1 MPVPGPRLSRTVP
14 ESVRRRVEVAG
25 AMAWES
31 VIATHAKRALEFIRL
46 MREHASFEEALTR
59 YLREMDVTESIGS
72 AVRTQ
77 VLIELEQPE
86 ERAPQLLV
94 HDAADDLDA
103 AEDDEPDVWDRLRP
117 NRIAQNMRERQR
129 RKEESIRWL
138 ELFIASA
145 EESLILTHID
155 NAITFVALLEG
166 HMPMSK
172 AVQFY
177 LGTIALTGGR
187 SQSVFQRTMARL
199 AEVHLPLPGLA
210 PATVNA

>member
-1 MPVPGPRLSRTVP
+1 
-14 ESVRRRVEVAG
+14 
-25 AMAWES
+25 MAWES
-31 VIATHAKRALEFIRL
+31 LIATHAARALEFIEL
-46 MREHASFEEALTR
+46 MRDRAGFEEALTR
-59 YLREMDVTESIGS
+59 YLREMDVTETIGT
-72 AVRTQ
+72 AIRTQ

-86 ERAPQLLV
+86 ERTPQLQV
-94 HDAADDLDA
+94 HDAE
-103 AEDDEPDVWDRLRP
+103 AETEVEEPEDEPDVWDRLRP

-129 RKEESIRWL
+129 RREESDRWI

-166 HMPMSK
+166 HVPMGK
-172 AVQFY
+172 AVQYY

-199 AEVHLPLPGLA
+199 AEVHLPVRA
-210 PATVNA
+210 SVRTATND